1 MNVNQETENCSFGHN
16 PPAMQTLRHAQ
27 LLARFV
33 LVWFALS
40 IGVAIA
46 SPIVKP
52 QAMELICSA
61 SGVMK
66 LLIKSDE
73 GGEVVSLH
81 TLDCSLCAT
90 GYAPAPIVQWN
101 VEPAQPLAHAR
112 PSIPAV
118 KPPSRT
124 DAPPPG
130 RGPPAFS

>member
-1 MNVNQETENCSFGHN
+1 
-16 PPAMQTLRHAQ
+16 MQTLRNAH
-27 LLARFV
+27 LIARFV

-52 QAMELICSA
+52 QSIEVICSG

-73 GGEVVSLH
+73 GSKVVSLH

-90 GYAPAPIVQWN
+90 GYAPPPIMQWIVVPVQS
-101 VEPAQPLAHAR
+101 LAHVLQ
-112 PSIPAV
+112 SIPAAHIA
-118 KPPSRT
+118 SRT
-124 DAPPPG
+124 AVPPPG